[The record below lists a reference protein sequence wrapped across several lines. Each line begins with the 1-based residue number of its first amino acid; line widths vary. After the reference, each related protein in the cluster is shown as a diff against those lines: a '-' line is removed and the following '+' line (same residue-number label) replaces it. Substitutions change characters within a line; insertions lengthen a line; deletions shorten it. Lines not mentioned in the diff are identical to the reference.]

1 MRSVYMAELEELNKK
16 MISMGM
22 LCETSV
28 AKAAQALV
36 GLDREL
42 AVQVIAKREEINREE
57 REIVD
62 FCLRLLLTQQP
73 VAKDLRMISSA
84 LKMVTDMER
93 IGDQSTDIADV
104 VRVSSLKKVPEG
116 LDFREMADAV
126 IHMVTK
132 SIDAFVNQDAVV
144 ADDVIS
150 YDDVVDGYF
159 NSIKGKLVDLLKNDK
174 SDAADMLDLLMI
186 AKYFER
192 TGDHAVNIANWV
204 IFSVTGENRGVQ
216 EK

>member
-22 LCETSV
+22 LCENSV
-28 AKAAQALV
+28 AKAAQSLV
-36 GLDREL
+36 DLDRDL
-42 AVQVIAKREEINREE
+42 AAEVVAKREEINREE
-57 REIVD
+57 REIEN
-62 FCLRLLLTQQP
+62 FCIRLLLTQQP
-73 VAKDLRMISSA
+73 VARDLRMISSA

-104 VRVSSLKKVPEG
+104 VRASSLQKIPEG
-116 LDFREMADAV
+116 LNFREMAESV

-132 SIDAFVNQDAVV
+132 SIDAFVNQDAVA
-144 ADDVIS
+144 ADAIIS
-150 YDDVVDGYF
+150 YDDVVDSYF
-159 NSIKGKLVDLLKNDK
+159 DSIKGKLVGLLKNDK
-174 SDAADMLDLLMI
+174 SDTTDMLDLLMI

-216 EK
+216 GK

>member
-22 LCETSV
+22 LCENAV
-28 AKAAQALV
+28 AKAAQALINV
-36 GLDREL
+36 DRDL
-42 AVQVIAKREEINREE
+42 AEEVLNKRDEINRSE
-57 REIVD
+57 REIEN

-104 VRVSSLKKVPEG
+104 VKVSSIESVPEG
-116 LDFREMADAV
+116 LDFKEMSDAV

-132 SIDAFVNQDAVV
+132 SIDAFVNQDKVV
-144 ADDVIS
+144 AEDVIS

-159 NSIKGKLVDLLKNDK
+159 NSIKGKLVELLKAGKPN
-174 SDAADMLDLLMI
+174 AADMLDLLMI

-192 TGDHAVNIANWV
+192 TGDHAANIANWV
-204 IFSVTGENRGVQ
+204 IFSVTGENKGVQ
-216 EK
+216 KK

>member
-28 AKAAQALV
+28 AKATQALV

-57 REIVD
+57 REIED